1 MNKYRSK
8 YEVSIAKG
16 LTDLN
21 IKFEYETVKL
31 KFYLSKKGRCSGC
44 HGTDVAIVRNYT
56 PDFVFLDGKIIIEA
70 KGLFTPSDRTKM
82 AQVVMQHRDLDIRML
97 FMRDQW
103 CTRNKRQRYSDWC
116 NAHHI
121 KYAFGSSPPE
131 EWIKEI
137 TNG

>member
-16 LTDLN
+16 LTELN

-31 KFYLSKKGRCSGC
+31 GYFLNKKGRCGDC
-44 HGTDVAIVRNYT
+44 YGNNVAINRSYT

-82 AQVVMQHRDLDIRML
+82 AQVVMQHGEIDIRML

-116 NAHHI
+116 NAHQI
-121 KYAFGSSPPE
+121 KYAFGSTLPE

-137 TNG
+137 TNA